1 MLHIAGLVIH
11 AAWIAFFEIC
21 FVNTSFYILPTLGL
35 LFLHS
40 SMLEYVGWACNQAF
54 SPGITQSGLL
64 GKRKHVFLLGLH
76 CHAARNK
83 TICPSR
89 FFRNH
94 HAPFIFSLRNH
105 IFT

>member
-1 MLHIAGLVIH
+1 MLHIAGLVIY
-11 AAWIAFFEIC
+11 AGWIAFFEIY
-21 FVNTSFYILPTLGL
+21 FVNTSFYILPILGL
-35 LFLHS
+35 LFLYS
-40 SMLEYVGWACNQAF
+40 STLEYVRWACNQAVA
-54 SPGITQSGLL
+54 PGITQSGFL

-76 CHAARNK
+76 RNAARNK

-94 HAPFIFSLRNH
+94 HAPFTFSLRNH